1 MDAKKLAG
9 LGVPVLRDLF
19 KQVFGESTAS
29 NNAGWLRRKLSE
41 TPDGVHGQCRSRVV
55 RARDSGAAIWNK
67 PLIFGA
73 GEGEFGDAGDA
84 AAAAE
89 AEGQG
94 EAGGVPQAPVAVKQE
109 ADAEMQEAAGAVPQG
124 FGAAAE
130 GCAKPGH
137 HGHRSLKR
145 SCTEASQSFRERV
158 VAARC
163 PSPSASGSASP
174 AATHQEGTSPRAGSH
189 SHKQQHRHHH
199 HTHKQH
205 GHQHTQHSSVQ
216 QQPSGSSLPGH
227 VIHPDELADEWV
239 GCQVMVYWPADNRWW
254 AATICGLSTASQQL
268 QLLYS
273 DQTEELLAGHD
284 FCELLRNGHLALAA
298 GHALPPDSAT
308 GYTVSTQ
315 AGVAAAACGTSMLP
329 SGACSLAPS
338 GLAAPAYAAAA
349 AATAEGLNR
358 RVQSCQLPASLA
370 GSSSMASQQ
379 ELARSTS
386 VSFGVK
392 CGGSGVNFSGARVSV
407 SGSGSGSGTGVDFE
421 ELAAKRQC
429 YEPSINMS
437 GSDGSNPAELSG
449 FPGFY
454 SSNGACMAA
463 AEQQQ
468 QGPQAAQLG
477 AWFASQQRQ
486 QQQLQMQMQ
495 ANLQLQ
501 QQVQMQIQHQVAA
514 HMSMQQ
520 AAGQVMQLQQP
531 ALSSPFAGGVGS
543 PVVAAAGGAGGL
555 ATMQSDLAAYSM
567 THSAAA
573 AAAAAAMAAAA
584 ANAASP
590 RAGAVP
596 CQQMQQLNLQLRQSP
611 SPAAVAAPA
620 AAAAGAVTTSTPPA
634 MQQQVQQQQQAGNT
648 ATPKQCDHVVPEIE
662 PQAHDANLQQQV
674 PAAAAPA
681 AAAASGFKVPQL
693 TLQVPAAPLQPS
705 SADEIDSLLTKA
717 GRDLFELDD
726 DLAAAGIDSI
736 DGMDDMQQM
745 EDDDAL
751 AAACGLGS
759 RRDNAL
765 AREACSSGNNSSL
778 CESMADELAVAG
790 LEAEDAADYYMFGGA
805 GSPKNAS
812 PQQLQQAAQQ
822 AAAAA
827 AAAAVG
833 AGSCQGLMYA
843 AGVQGLVGGGAAAAC
858 GGASQLAGN
867 GFKVAQAPCES
878 SFAHMFDFY

>member
-1 MDAKKLAG
+1 MQVCTSPCEQEQTSGANDRILHDNISSDAGHTHPAGKTHGCAKRGGRPVTWIGGGGLDAKKLAG

-19 KQVFGESTAS
+19 KQVFGENTAS

-298 GHALPPDSAT
+298 GHAPPPDSAT

-370 GSSSMASQQ
+370 GSGSMASQQ

-392 CGGSGVNFSGARVSV
+392 CGGSGVNFSGARVS
-407 SGSGSGSGTGVDFE
+407 
-421 ELAAKRQC
+421 
-429 YEPSINMS
+429 
-437 GSDGSNPAELSG
+437 
-449 FPGFY
+449 
-454 SSNGACMAA
+454 
-463 AEQQQ
+463 
-468 QGPQAAQLG
+468 
-477 AWFASQQRQ
+477 
-486 QQQLQMQMQ
+486 
-495 ANLQLQ
+495 
-501 QQVQMQIQHQVAA
+501 
-514 HMSMQQ
+514 
-520 AAGQVMQLQQP
+520 
-531 ALSSPFAGGVGS
+531 
-543 PVVAAAGGAGGL
+543 
-555 ATMQSDLAAYSM
+555 
-567 THSAAA
+567 
-573 AAAAAAMAAAA
+573 
-584 ANAASP
+584 
-590 RAGAVP
+590 
-596 CQQMQQLNLQLRQSP
+596 
-611 SPAAVAAPA
+611 
-620 AAAAGAVTTSTPPA
+620 
-634 MQQQVQQQQQAGNT
+634 
-648 ATPKQCDHVVPEIE
+648 
-662 PQAHDANLQQQV
+662 QQV
-674 PAAAAPA
+674 PAAAAAAPA

-790 LEAEDAADYYMFGGA
+790 LEAEDAAGYYMFGGA

-822 AAAAA
+822 AAAAAA

-858 GGASQLAGN
+858 GGSSQLAGN

>member
-1 MDAKKLAG
+1 MQVCTSPCEQEQTSGANDRILHDNISSDAGHTHPAGKTHGCAKRGGRPVTWIGGGGLDAKKLAG

-84 AAAAE
+84 AAAAAE

-94 EAGGVPQAPVAVKQE
+94 EAGGVLQAPVAVKQE

-163 PSPSASGSASP
+163 PSPSTSGSASP

-205 GHQHTQHSSVQ
+205 GHQHTQQHSSVQ
-216 QQPSGSSLPGH
+216 QQPCGSSLPGH

-254 AATICGLSTASQQL
+254 AATICGLSTVSQQL

-298 GHALPPDSAT
+298 GHAPPPDSAT

-315 AGVAAAACGTSMLP
+315 AGAAAAACGTSMLP

-349 AATAEGLNR
+349 AATAEGLTR
-358 RVQSCQLPASLA
+358 RVQSCHLPASLA
-370 GSSSMASQQ
+370 GSGSMASQQ

-392 CGGSGVNFSGARVSV
+392 CGGSGVNFSGARVS
-407 SGSGSGSGTGVDFE
+407 
-421 ELAAKRQC
+421 
-429 YEPSINMS
+429 
-437 GSDGSNPAELSG
+437 
-449 FPGFY
+449 
-454 SSNGACMAA
+454 
-463 AEQQQ
+463 
-468 QGPQAAQLG
+468 
-477 AWFASQQRQ
+477 
-486 QQQLQMQMQ
+486 
-495 ANLQLQ
+495 
-501 QQVQMQIQHQVAA
+501 
-514 HMSMQQ
+514 
-520 AAGQVMQLQQP
+520 
-531 ALSSPFAGGVGS
+531 
-543 PVVAAAGGAGGL
+543 
-555 ATMQSDLAAYSM
+555 
-567 THSAAA
+567 
-573 AAAAAAMAAAA
+573 
-584 ANAASP
+584 
-590 RAGAVP
+590 
-596 CQQMQQLNLQLRQSP
+596 
-611 SPAAVAAPA
+611 
-620 AAAAGAVTTSTPPA
+620 
-634 MQQQVQQQQQAGNT
+634 
-648 ATPKQCDHVVPEIE
+648 
-662 PQAHDANLQQQV
+662 
-674 PAAAAPA
+674 
-681 AAAASGFKVPQL
+681 
-693 TLQVPAAPLQPS
+693 
-705 SADEIDSLLTKA
+705 
-717 GRDLFELDD
+717 
-726 DLAAAGIDSI
+726 
-736 DGMDDMQQM
+736 
-745 EDDDAL
+745 
-751 AAACGLGS
+751 
-759 RRDNAL
+759 
-765 AREACSSGNNSSL
+765 
-778 CESMADELAVAG
+778 
-790 LEAEDAADYYMFGGA
+790 
-805 GSPKNAS
+805 
-812 PQQLQQAAQQ
+812 QLQQAAQQ

-827 AAAAVG
+827 AAAG
-833 AGSCQGLMYA
+833 AGGCQGLMYG